1 MNRYLK
7 LIIPLFSIM
16 AISCSQSK
24 KSEKLIESDIGK
36 SNQLDINLDETESFD
51 PYFRVEKYVALE
63 VIKEAYFADIDKLI
77 IHKDIIYIMDA
88 LVKKKVFAF
97 DINGDFIRSY
107 GAIGDAPGE
116 YQKLTD
122 FEVAE
127 NGDVQILD
135 RQQKKI
141 HIYNEMGD
149 FKISKITDFRAEAFK
164 ILDDGYLFSLVPY
177 SMGSDLNP
185 KLIKTD
191 LEFNVLQS
199 FFNYSIDF
207 KDLKGDFNILKDAG
221 DLVLYHKPVNDSIFL
236 FDSEGALTQSINIDF
251 NNKKVPEE
259 LKNDFSILVEKQS
272 NSDFLYFSQPPI
284 LFNEILLGHIYEG
297 GNKGVLII
305 DVENRKSKRKV
316 FKPNKMDHTLMEFP
330 VYNWKDSLLVSYVDI
345 DIIEND
351 VNKDLF
357 PEEFKNYIKKHNGLG
372 LVFSS
377 FGSD

>member
-36 SNQLDINLDETESFD
+36 SNQLDINLGETESFD

-122 FEVAE
+122 FEVVE

-149 FKISKITDFRAEAFK
+149 FKISKSTDFRAEAFK

-221 DLVLYHKPVNDSIFL
+221 DLVL
-236 FDSEGALTQSINIDF
+236 
-251 NNKKVPEE
+251 
-259 LKNDFSILVEKQS
+259 
-272 NSDFLYFSQPPI
+272 
-284 LFNEILLGHIYEG
+284 
-297 GNKGVLII
+297 
-305 DVENRKSKRKV
+305 
-316 FKPNKMDHTLMEFP
+316 
-330 VYNWKDSLLVSYVDI
+330 
-345 DIIEND
+345 
-351 VNKDLF
+351 
-357 PEEFKNYIKKHNGLG
+357 
-372 LVFSS
+372 
-377 FGSD
+377 